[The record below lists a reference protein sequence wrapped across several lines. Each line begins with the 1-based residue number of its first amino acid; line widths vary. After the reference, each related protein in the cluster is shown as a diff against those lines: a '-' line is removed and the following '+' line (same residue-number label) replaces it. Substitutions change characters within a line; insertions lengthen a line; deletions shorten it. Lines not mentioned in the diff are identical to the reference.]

1 MEYFGEQ
8 LVNGVVMGGV
18 YALIALG
25 YTLIYGVLQFLNLA
39 HGELYMMGA
48 FFGFFTM
55 TALGGPSASAVP
67 VVIMIGIMFV
77 VAMGGGALLGVAV
90 ERFAYRPLRKSS
102 RLAPLISA
110 LGVSLFL
117 QNAALLLF
125 GARVRLYDTGQF
137 IDLRSGI
144 SIGSIRIDPTEMMVV
159 IGALLLM
166 AGLWLMV
173 HRTRLGRAMRAV
185 AVDQDAAVMNG
196 IDVDRTVVWTFAIA
210 SGLAGAA
217 GVMSGLLLYPVDQY
231 MGVFAGLKGFSA
243 AVLGGIG
250 SIPGAMLGGFL
261 LGITEALVTGYLNPT
276 YADFIAFL
284 ILILVL
290 LIRPRGIL
298 GRPAIAKV

>member
-1 MEYFGEQ
+1 
-8 LVNGVVMGGV
+8 
-18 YALIALG
+18 
-25 YTLIYGVLQFLNLA
+25 
-39 HGELYMMGA
+39 
-48 FFGFFTM
+48 
-55 TALGGPSASAVP
+55 
-67 VVIMIGIMFV
+67 MIGIMFI

-90 ERFAYRPLRKSS
+90 ERFAYRPLRNSS

-144 SIGSIRIDPTEMMVV
+144 SIGRIRIDPTEMMVV

-173 HRTRLGRAMRAV
+173 NRTRLGRAMRAV

-196 IDVDRTVVWTFAIA
+196 INVDRTVVWTFAIA

>member
-1 MEYFGEQ
+1 MGYFLEQ
-8 LVNGVVMGGV
+8 VTNGVIVGGI

-55 TALGGPSASAVP
+55 VALGGPSAAIIP
-67 VVIMIGIMFV
+67 VWLMIVIMFL

-90 ERFAYRPLRKSS
+90 ERFAYRPLRQSR
-102 RLAPLISA
+102 RLAALISA

-117 QNAALLLF
+117 QSAALLIF
-125 GARVRLYDTGQF
+125 GAQVRLYDTGQF
-137 IDLRSGI
+137 IDLSAGFN
-144 SIGSIRIDPTEMMVV
+144 IGDARIDITEVLVV
-159 IGALLLM
+159 SLSLILM
-166 AGLWLMV
+166 GVLWLLV
-173 HRTRLGRAMRAV
+173 NRTQLGRAMRAV

-196 IDVDRTVVWTFAIA
+196 IDVDRVVVITFAIA
-210 SGLAGAA
+210 SGLAGAG
-217 GVMSGLLLYPVDQY
+217 GVMAGLLLFPVDQY
-231 MGVFAGLKGFSA
+231 MGIFAGLKGFTA

-261 LGITEALVTGYLNPT
+261 LGIVEALVTGYLNPT
-276 YADFIAFL
+276 YADFMAFL

-298 GRPAIAKV
+298 GQRVVGKV